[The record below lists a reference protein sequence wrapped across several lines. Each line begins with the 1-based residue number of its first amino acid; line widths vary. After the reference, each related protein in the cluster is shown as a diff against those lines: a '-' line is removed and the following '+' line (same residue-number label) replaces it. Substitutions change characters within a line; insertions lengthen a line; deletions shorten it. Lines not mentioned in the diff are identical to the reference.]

1 MMRLYHGSNVVV
13 PRPEILN
20 SDRKLDFGVGFY
32 LTSSLE
38 QAERWA
44 RLVVDRRGG
53 GRLVVTVYEIDEAQL
68 STLRVRRFEKAN
80 RQWLNFV
87 VANRES
93 QIEDQKWDVVIGPV
107 ANDRTMPVIRLFM
120 AKVYTAAETLRRL
133 LPQNLHDQYTF
144 KTVEALQRLQFKE
157 CVEL

>member
-53 GRLVVTVYEIDEAQL
+53 GRPVVTVYEIDEAQL
-68 STLRVRRFEKAN
+68 STLCVRRFEKAN

-144 KTVEALQRLQFKE
+144 KTVKALQRLQFKE

>member
-1 MMRLYHGSNVVV
+1 MRLYHGSNVVV

-53 GRLVVTVYEIDEAQL
+53 GRPVVTVYEIDEAQL

-144 KTVEALQRLQFKE
+144 KTVKALQRLQFKE

>member
-53 GRLVVTVYEIDEAQL
+53 GRPVVTVYEIDEAQL

>member
-1 MMRLYHGSNVVV
+1 MMRLYHGSNVAV
-13 PRPEILN
+13 PQPEILN

-53 GRLVVTVYEIDEAQL
+53 GRPVVTVYEIDEAQL

-144 KTVEALQRLQFKE
+144 KTVGALQRLQFKE